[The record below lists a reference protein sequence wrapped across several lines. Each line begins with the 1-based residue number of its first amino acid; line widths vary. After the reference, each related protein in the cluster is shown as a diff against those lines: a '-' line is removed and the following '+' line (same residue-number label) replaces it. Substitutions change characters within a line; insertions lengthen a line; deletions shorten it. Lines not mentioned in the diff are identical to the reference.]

1 MDTYFKRD
9 FIEIENSTI
18 DNDTTE
24 EVSEDNN
31 VTYFENYIS

>member
-9 FIEIENSTI
+9 FIEIENSII
-18 DNDTTE
+18 DNGTTTE
-24 EVSEDNN
+24 EVSDD